1 MALGNFNTALLE
13 IILDFSV
20 QIPKIFFFL
29 KKHEKDGK
37 QKLKRPKTRYPVP
50 FGAFYYL

>member
-1 MALGNFNTALLE
+1 MALGNFNAALLE

-20 QIPKIFFFL
+20 QIPKIFFL